1 MLHEALSG
9 LGPLFGKGCSLLD
22 QLLNSPDLRQR
33 TLGPFLPSPEDG
45 VYSLRILCSM
55 ILNEID
61 VMICSLISRDINPL
75 HEFGHTFELLSDT
88 GKINKLLDVAR
99 AEYL

>member
-1 MLHEALSG
+1 
-9 LGPLFGKGCSLLD
+9 
-22 QLLNSPDLRQR
+22 
-33 TLGPFLPSPEDG
+33 
-45 VYSLRILCSM
+45 M

-75 HEFGHTFELLSDT
+75 HEFGHTFELLSDA
-88 GKINKLLDVAR
+88 GEINNLLDVAR